1 MFSIFGAAALIL
13 AAIGIYGVLSYS
25 VAQRTREF
33 AVRVAL
39 GASRRSIL
47 GLVVAQGSL
56 LAAAGIAAGSAGALV
71 VTRLV
76 RALLYNVIPT
86 DPISFGG
93 TALVLAAVA
102 VLAGLVPARRATRAD
117 PIVALRAD

>member
-1 MFSIFGAAALIL
+1 
-13 AAIGIYGVLSYS
+13 
-25 VAQRTREF
+25 
-33 AVRVAL
+33 VAL

-56 LAAAGIAAGSAGALV
+56 LAAVGIAAGSAGALV
-71 VTRLV
+71 VTRLI
-76 RALLYNVIPT
+76 RALLYNVTPT

-102 VLAGLVPARRATRAD
+102 VLAGLVPAKRATRAD